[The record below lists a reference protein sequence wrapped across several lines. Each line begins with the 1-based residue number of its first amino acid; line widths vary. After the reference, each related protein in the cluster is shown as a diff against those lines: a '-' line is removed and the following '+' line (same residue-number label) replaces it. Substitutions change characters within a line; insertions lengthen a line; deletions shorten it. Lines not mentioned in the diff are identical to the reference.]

1 MWSIDLRCLKTCMRE
16 IPTSASFAKTPLYAA
31 EHAELHTWV
40 RFVAQMTFSYPH
52 VLKPQQSREQEA
64 AS

>member
-16 IPTSASFAKTPLYAA
+16 IPTSASFAKTPLYAT

-40 RFVAQMTFSYPH
+40 RLVAQMTLPYRH
-52 VLKPQQSREQEA
+52 VHLAK
-64 AS
+64 